1 MDAHDRNLLAR
12 LRRCAVVGEY
22 WRLLPLHSVP
32 AHCSCCSDIP
42 GDGPDLF
49 DRRMGGKYS
58 NPEAASPEALF
69 ATDTSCWTGF
79 CRPEYRV
86 SQYPLIP
93 CAEPRP
99 LYGRRENSKSAAP
112 LQLFRSIDRL

>member
-1 MDAHDRNLLAR
+1 MIEICLLAFGAV
-12 LRRCAVVGEY
+12 LLLGSIGAFFLYIPFLPIAVVVVI
-22 WRLLPLHSVP
+22 LL
-32 AHCSCCSDIP
+32 
-42 GDGPDLF
+42 GMNPDLF